1 MSPLKLLTA
10 EDCHFCEHAKGV
22 LAEAGIPY
30 VEISPDSEEGQRLAD
45 GAPPLRPVLYS
56 SHERMLAY
64 GRLSARRL
72 RKQHERGELQ

>member
-1 MSPLKLLTA
+1 MSPLRLLTA

-30 VEISPDSEEGQRLAD
+30 VEINPDSDEGQRLAAS
-45 GAPPLRPVLYS
+45 APPLRPVLYGPQ
-56 SHERMLAY
+56 ERVVAY